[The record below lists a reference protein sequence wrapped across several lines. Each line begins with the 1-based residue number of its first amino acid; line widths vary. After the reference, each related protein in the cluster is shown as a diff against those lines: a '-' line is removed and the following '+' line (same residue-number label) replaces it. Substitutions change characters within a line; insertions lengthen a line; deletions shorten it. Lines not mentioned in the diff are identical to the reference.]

1 VERNDAM
8 KLLSILFVAGVV
20 ALAWRWHNQ
29 PALRRAEPDPSPPS
43 PDPLD
48 GKPVLGRMVER
59 NTERA
64 FLKRLI
70 AHDASKESRQLQESL
85 VQAERDEKCLRRA
98 MLLMGVLFML
108 SLAGL
113 SYCAILLPDILYK
126 PGHLVMPGLGYLALG
141 SLISEGAFLGYFL
154 WHRAVVSRLHR
165 ECRRLVLALARSHLK
180 VPATPSPSMPGDS
193 RSPGGFP
200 RSSTAP
206 MGMAP
211 HESLRPEALRGH
223 S

>member
-1 VERNDAM
+1 M
-8 KLLSILFVAGVV
+8 KILSVLFVVGLV

-29 PALRRAEPDPSPPS
+29 PALQRAEPDPSPPT

-48 GKPVLGRMVER
+48 GKPLLDRMMEH

-70 AHDASKESRQLQESL
+70 AHDAGKESRQLQESL
-85 VQAERDEKCLRRA
+85 VQAERDGKCLRRA
-98 MLLMGVLFML
+98 VLLMGVLFTL

-113 SYCAILLPDILYK
+113 SYCAILLPDVFSK
-126 PGHLVMPGLGYLALG
+126 PGHLIMRGLCYLALG
-141 SLISEGAFLGYFL
+141 SLISEGAFLGYSL

-165 ECRRLVLALARSHLK
+165 ECRRLVLALAQSGLK
-180 VPATPSPSMPGDS
+180 VPATPSLSMHGDT

-200 RSSTAP
+200 RSSTQP
-206 MGMAP
+206 MGMTP
-211 HESLRPEALRGH
+211 HASRSPEALRSH